1 MNFYHFTNDLRFK
14 DLLTNIKSV
23 AKHIETNEW
32 SHPNQTLEKAKN
44 GWYPVYCFY
53 FGLFK
58 GSNNCKLVLDGKTN
72 IVIGEFIKKFQFPNP
87 KNDKNGYFKKEFDSG
102 KFISP
107 LRTLLQLL
115 FYIYNYKGKSSL
127 TKDEFKRYILANDML
142 SNDKNLSIES
152 LYSEIERKSQPQNI
166 YETNVEVSG
175 GDANRFVTQLLGIFD
190 LVDYVKVE
198 RENIYINI
206 NELSDEDRLIFF
218 DIISYKGFWEPTSAD
233 KSKNKLEEE
242 SYKNYIQAN
251 NILVEENEDDGE
263 DTEDMKPQIRKE
275 RVPYKVSHEIKGIN
289 KMYFGA
295 PGTGKSFSIKNFIY
309 DEFKKDSNYQTDVWE
324 RKILDDKCDNPN
336 VFRTTLHPEFSYN
349 DFVGQLEPKKNGK
362 SITYDFVPKIFTQ
375 ALTAAIRHPEA
386 PIFLI
391 LEELSRANVAAVF
404 GDIFQLLDRSADG
417 SSEYSIDNDSILQG
431 IEDIYQSYV
440 VEGTEDDR
448 EVYEG
453 DKYRGKKIFIP
464 RNLFIIG
471 TVNTSDQ
478 NVFVMD
484 TAFKRRFE
492 FEYMDANDIVYDEYE
507 DEQKTKGVKGKEKN
521 NFKIKLG
528 SIPNKVEELDTDWI
542 SLYTKLNS
550 FITAKEDKGLELSED
565 KQLGQFF
572 IKFEEDIPE
581 NEGFNKAQLY
591 GKLLQYLWEDIKLA
605 SYSDKKLFDIELE
618 TFSQAYKRMKD
629 GKNVFHQDFMN
640 YEYNRV

>member
-14 DLLTNIKSV
+14 DLLTNIQAV
-23 AKHIETNEW
+23 AKHVETNEW
-32 SHPNQTLEKAKN
+32 SHPNQTLNQARN
-44 GWYPVYCFY
+44 GWYPVYRFY
-53 FGLFK
+53 FGLSK
-58 GSNNCKLVLDGKTN
+58 GSNNCKLVLGGKTN
-72 IVIGEFIKKFQFPNP
+72 LVIGEFIKKFQFPNP
-87 KNDKNGYFKKEFDSG
+87 KSDRGGYFKKEFESG

-115 FYIYNYKGKSSL
+115 FYIYNYKGKPSL
-127 TKDEFKRYILANDML
+127 TKDEFRKYILANDML
-142 SNDKNLSIES
+142 SDNKNLSIES
-152 LYSEIERKSQPQNI
+152 LYSEIERQDISEDI
-166 YETNVEVSG
+166 YEANVDVSG

-198 RENIYINI
+198 GENISINI

-218 DIISYKGFWEPTSAD
+218 DIISYKDFWEPTSAD
-233 KSKNKLEEE
+233 KSENE

-251 NILVEENEDDGE
+251 DVLMEESEDE
-263 DTEDMKPQIRKE
+263 DEEETEDMKPQIREEKI
-275 RVPYKVSHEIKGIN
+275 PYKVSHKIKGIN

-295 PGTGKSFSIKNFIY
+295 PGTGKSFSIKNFIF
-309 DEFKKDSNYQTDVWE
+309 DEFKKDPIYKTEEWE
-324 RKILDDKCDNPN
+324 KNILDDKRDNPN

-349 DFVGQLEPKKNGK
+349 DFVGQLQPKKNGK
-362 SITYDFVPKIFTQ
+362 LITYDFVPKIFTQ
-375 ALTAAIRHPEA
+375 ALTAAIRHPKA

-404 GDIFQLLDRSADG
+404 GDIFQLLDRSIDG

-448 EVYEG
+448 EVYGGYG
-453 DKYRGKKIFIP
+453 DRGKKIFIP
-464 RNLFIIG
+464 NNLFIIG

-492 FEYMDANDIVYDEYE
+492 FEYMDANELVYDEYE
-507 DEQKTKGVKGKEKN
+507 DEQKTKGIKGKEKN
-521 NFKIKLG
+521 NFNIKLV
-528 SIPNKVEELDTDWI
+528 SASDKVQELDTNWI
-542 SLYTKLNS
+542 DLYRKLNS
-550 FITAKEDKGLELSED
+550 FITAKEGKGLELSED

-572 IKFEEDIPE
+572 IKFEEDTPE
-581 NEGFNKAQLY
+581 NKKFNEAQLY

-605 SYSDKKLFDIELE
+605 SYSDKQLFDIDLD

-629 GKNVFHQDFMN
+629 GKNVFHQDFMS
-640 YEYNRV
+640 YEY

>member
-1 MNFYHFTNDLRFK
+1 MNYYHFTNDFRLK
-14 DLLTNIKSV
+14 DLLIRMQEASKY
-23 AKHIETNEW
+23 IETGEW
-32 SHPNQTLEKAKN
+32 TNPTTSLEQANK
-44 GWYPVYCFY
+44 GWLPVYIFY

-58 GSNNCKLVLDGKTN
+58 GSNNTKLILNGKEN
-72 IVIGEFIKKFQFPNP
+72 YVIAEFIKKFQFPNP
-87 KNDKNGYFKKEFDSG
+87 REDKGGGYFEKEFKSG

-107 LRTLLQLL
+107 SRTLLQLL
-115 FYIYNYKGKSSL
+115 FYMDNYKGRNSL
-127 TKDEFKRYILANDML
+127 TQEEFKNYILANDSL
-142 SNDKNLSIES
+142 SNDKNFSIET
-152 LYSEIERKSQPQNI
+152 LYSQIEDKVLPNDIYDTNI
-166 YETNVEVSG
+166 DFTG
-175 GDANRFVTQLLGIFD
+175 GDKDRFVTQLLGI
-190 LVDYVKVE
+190 LKALKYVKV
-198 RENIYINI
+198 NKGKITLN
-206 NELSDEDRLIFF
+206 NVDELSDEQRLIFF
-218 DIISYKGFWEPTSAD
+218 DIISYKDFWEPTSAD
-233 KSKNKLEEE
+233 KSKHKLEEE
-242 SYKNYIQAN
+242 SYKNYMQAN
-251 NILVEENEDDGE
+251 DILVVENESDEE
-263 DTEDMKPQIRKE
+263 DTEYMKPQIREE
-275 RVPYKVSHEIKGIN
+275 RVPYKVNHKIKGIN
-289 KMYFGA
+289 KIYFGA

-309 DEFKKDSNYQTDVWE
+309 DEFKKDSTYQLDEW
-324 RKILDDKCDNPN
+324 RKKILDDKCDNPN

-349 DFVGQLEPKKNGK
+349 DFVGQLQPKKNGK

-404 GDIFQLLDRSADG
+404 GDIFQLLDRSSDG

-453 DKYRGKKIFIP
+453 DEDRGKKIFIP

-492 FEYMDANDIVYDEYE
+492 FEYMDANDIVYE
-507 DEQKTKGVKGKEKN
+507 DEQKTKGKEKN
-521 NFKIKLG
+521 NFRIKLE

-542 SLYTKLNS
+542 NLYTKLNS

-581 NEGFNKAQLY
+581 NEEFNKAQLY

>member
-14 DLLTNIKSV
+14 ELLTNIQAV
-23 AKHIETNEW
+23 AIHIETSEW
-32 SHPNQTLEKAKN
+32 IHPNQTLKQAKN

-58 GSNNCKLVLDGKTN
+58 GSNNCKLVLGSKTN
-72 IVIGEFIKKFQFPNP
+72 LVIGEFIKKFQFPNP
-87 KNDKNGYFKKEFDSG
+87 KNDKAGYFKKEFDSG

-115 FYIYNYKGKSSL
+115 FYMYNYKGKTSL
-127 TKDEFKRYILANDML
+127 TKDEFRKYILANDML
-142 SNDKNLSIES
+142 SDDKNFSVES
-152 LYSEIERKSQPQNI
+152 LYSEIERKSIPEDV
-166 YETNVEVSG
+166 YETNVDVSG

-198 RENIYINI
+198 GENISINI
-206 NELSDEDRLIFF
+206 NELSYEDRLIFF
-218 DIISYKGFWEPTSAD
+218 DIISYKDFWEPTSAE
-233 KSKNKLEEE
+233 KSENE

-251 NILVEENEDDGE
+251 DVLVEENEYDEE
-263 DTEDMKPQIRKE
+263 DEEDMKPQRREEK
-275 RVPYKVSHEIKGIN
+275 VPYKVSHKIKGIN

-309 DEFKKDSNYQTDVWE
+309 DEFKKDSTYQTEEW
-324 RKILDDKCDNPN
+324 KKNILDDKRDNPN
-336 VFRTTLHPEFSYN
+336 IFRTTLHPEFSYN
-349 DFVGQLEPKKNGK
+349 DFVGQLQPKKNGK

-375 ALTAAIRHPEA
+375 ALTAAIRHPKA

-448 EVYEG
+448 EVYGGYG
-453 DKYRGKKIFIP
+453 DRGKKIFIP
-464 RNLFIIG
+464 NNLFIIG

-484 TAFKRRFE
+484 TAFKRRFD
-492 FEYMDANDIVYDEYE
+492 FEYMDANELVYDEYE
-507 DEQKTKGVKGKEKN
+507 DEEKTKGKKGTEKN
-521 NFKIKLG
+521 NFNIKLG
-528 SIPNKVEELDTDWI
+528 RYSDNVEELDTNWI
-542 SLYTKLNS
+542 DLYRKLNS

-572 IKFEEDIPE
+572 IKFEEDTPE
-581 NEGFNKAQLY
+581 NKKFNDAQLY
-591 GKLLQYLWEDIKLA
+591 GKLLQYLWEDIKLV
-605 SYSDKKLFDIELE
+605 SYSDKQLFDIELD

-640 YEYNRV
+640 YKSSFK

>member
-1 MNFYHFTNDLRFK
+1 MNYYHFNNDMRVEN
-14 DLLTNIKSV
+14 LLQNIQVV

-32 SHPNQTLEKAKN
+32 THPTLTLKQAKN
-44 GWYPVYCFY
+44 GLYSNYCFY
-53 FGLFK
+53 FGLFP
-58 GSNNCKLVLDGKTN
+58 GSTNCKLILNGKTN
-72 IVIGEFIKKFQFPNP
+72 LVIGEFIKKMQFPNP
-87 KNDKNGYFKKEFDSG
+87 KKNNGESYFEKECNSN

-107 LRTLLQLL
+107 LRTLVQLL
-115 FYIYNYKGKSSL
+115 FYMYNYKGEISV
-127 TKDEFKRYILANDML
+127 TKEIFKNYILANDTL
-142 SNDKNLSIES
+142 SNDRNLSIES
-152 LYSEIERKSQPQNI
+152 LYFQIQQGGLQTNI
-166 YETNVEVSG
+166 YDTNVDVRG
-175 GDANRFVTQLLGIFD
+175 GDAKRFMDQLLCILEKAEYIKLD
-190 LVDYVKVE
+190 N
-198 RENIYINI
+198 ENIILNI
-206 NELSDEDRLIFF
+206 DELSDEDRLILF
-218 DIISYKGFWEPTSAD
+218 DIVSYKDFWIPTSAVQSENE
-233 KSKNKLEEE
+233 KSYVDYIQVNNVFIEEE
-242 SYKNYIQAN
+242 DEY
-251 NILVEENEDDGE
+251 
-263 DTEDMKPQIRKE
+263 MKPQIREEK
-275 RVPYKVSHEIKGIN
+275 VPYEVSHEIKGIN

-309 DEFKKDSNYQTDVWE
+309 DEFKKDSTYQSEEWE
-324 RKILDDKCDNPN
+324 RNILDDKRDNPN

-349 DFVGQLEPKKNGK
+349 DFVGQLQPKKNGK

-375 ALTAAIRHPEA
+375 ALTAAIRHPKA

-440 VEGTEDDR
+440 VKGTKDDR

-453 DKYRGKKIFIP
+453 YEDRGKKIFIP

-492 FEYMDANDIVYDEYE
+492 FEYMDANDLVYDEYE

-521 NFKIKLG
+521 NFKIKLE

-542 SLYTKLNS
+542 NLYTKLNS

-581 NEGFNKAQLY
+581 NKKFNDAQLY

-605 SYSDKKLFDIELE
+605 SYSDKKLFDIELD

-640 YEYNRV
+640 YEYNRL